1 MMNNNTPFEINMAEQ
16 AAALRGIASR
26 KIAGE
31 ITRALQGPWERVVFT
46 GMGSSHYV
54 SHPLWRQLTAR
65 GVAAWN
71 IDSGVLLDST
81 ALLNEKTL
89 LIATSQSGASGEVVE
104 LLNQRKAGQWR
115 CGYLLGITANG
126 ASPLAREADAFVNIE
141 SGDEA
146 TVSTKSYLNS
156 LATLQSLRSAWLG
169 QAQDSSEQQIL
180 AAADATEQLLQSLD
194 VSALAQQ
201 SIATPS
207 FRLAAVAKGSDV
219 ATALYAALITK
230 EASKVAIEGYAGG
243 EFRHGP
249 FELAGAG
256 LTTFIYGLN
265 RAVPDAGLI
274 KLAKD
279 ILATGA
285 QVVAVGDQGLEGAQQ
300 LSVAGGDEFVR
311 LVLGAVV
318 AQKIAVEIAKAN
330 AVEPGAFAYGRKV
343 TTAF

>member
-26 KIAGE
+26 KIDGE
-31 ITRALQGPWERVVFT
+31 ITQALQGPWERVVFT

-54 SHPLWRQLTAR
+54 SHPLWRQLAAR

-81 ALLNEKTL
+81 ELLNEKTL
-89 LIATSQSGASGEVVE
+89 LVATSQSGASGEVVE

-115 CGYLLGITANG
+115 CGYLLGITAN
-126 ASPLAREADAFVNIE
+126 ASSPLAREADAFVNIQ

-156 LATLQSLRSAWLG
+156 LATLLSLQSAWLG
-169 QAQDSSEQQIL
+169 AAQDSAEQRIL

-194 VSALAQQ
+194 VRAMAQQ
-201 SIATPS
+201 AIASPG

-256 LTTFIYGLN
+256 LTTFVYGLN

-285 QVVAVGDQGLEGAQQ
+285 QVIAVGDQGLEGAQPIQ
-300 LSVAGGDEFVR
+300 VAGGDEFVR

-318 AQKIAVEIAKAN
+318 AQKIAVEIARAN
-330 AVEPGAFAYGRKV
+330 AVVPGAFAYGRKV